1 MAKHKVG
8 KANRMD
14 EEEGKKKKYN
24 NGSLWRKPVSGE
36 RDLRMKQTGY

>member
-14 EEEGKKKKYN
+14 EEEGKKKKN
-24 NGSLWRKPVSGE
+24 TIMEVFGGNQCLEKEICV
-36 RDLRMKQTGY
+36 